1 MKRARV
7 KVCKL
12 ILLAVID
19 SRHYPAAGRQF
30 QSCEFAVQGQIHDGL
45 KYFRAGAVQF
55 VEEKHNRLVVR
66 REPVRWHEYGL
77 AGLLVLV
84 RQTDKVSRV
93 GHLSKNKVTT
103 FWPLAEKWSVI
114 ILDLPMPCL
123 PDSMMLCEGG
133 VLSKRFLSSFV
144 LMFMDI

>member
-1 MKRARV
+1 MMVWSISGRARFSS
-7 KVCKL
+7 
-12 ILLAVID
+12 
-19 SRHYPAAGRQF
+19 SRKSTTGWLSVGNQ
-30 QSCEFAVQGQIHDGL
+30 
-45 KYFRAGAVQF
+45 
-55 VEEKHNRLVVR
+55 
-66 REPVRWHEYGL
+66 YG
-77 AGLLVLV
+77 GMNTVLPLFSSLFGKPI
-84 RQTDKVSRV
+84 RSPGSDICPR
-93 GHLSKNKVTT
+93 NKVTT